1 MDIKGVRTMQQLDIF
16 TVEQPVTN
24 GNATGFKYRKRL
36 YNDNQNYMYTAIPIE
51 EGYKL
56 VPVSIYL
63 KGEQLFYLTTEDY
76 KQFIA
81 DRELTEVI
89 PKDVAE
95 MVGV

>member
-1 MDIKGVRTMQQLDIF
+1 MMHQLELF
-16 TVEQPVTN
+16 TDKKL
-24 GNATGFKYRKRL
+24 GFKYRKRL

-63 KGEQLFYLTTEDY
+63 KGEQLLYLTTEDY

-89 PKDVAE
+89 PKDVEARL
-95 MVGV
+95 

>member
-1 MDIKGVRTMQQLDIF
+1 MQQLDIF

-56 VPVSIYL
+56 VPISIYL
-63 KGEQLFYLTTEDY
+63 KGEQLFYLTTEEY

-89 PKDVAE
+89 PKDVE
-95 MVGV
+95 ERISV

>member
-1 MDIKGVRTMQQLDIF
+1 MQQLDIF

-51 EGYKL
+51 EGYRL

-81 DRELTEVI
+81 DRNLIEVI
-89 PKDVAE
+89 PKDVEADRKS
-95 MVGV
+95 VV

>member
-1 MDIKGVRTMQQLDIF
+1 MQQLELF
-16 TVEQPVTN
+16 TEKQL
-24 GNATGFKYRKRL
+24 GFKYRRRL

-56 VPVSIYL
+56 VPISIYL

-81 DRELTEVI
+81 DRELVEI
-89 PKDVAE
+89 LPKDVGARL
-95 MVGV
+95 

>member
-1 MDIKGVRTMQQLDIF
+1 MQQLDIF

-24 GNATGFKYRKRL
+24 GNATGFKYHKRL

-56 VPVSIYL
+56 VPVSVLLEKNKEILYL
-63 KGEQLFYLTTEDY
+63 SKSEY

-89 PKDVAE
+89 PKDVE
-95 MVGV
+95 ERISV

>member
-1 MDIKGVRTMQQLDIF
+1 MQQLELF
-16 TVEQPVTN
+16 TESKL
-24 GNATGFKYRKRL
+24 GFKYRKRL

-56 VPVSIYL
+56 VPVPIYL
-63 KGEQLFYLTTEDY
+63 KGEQLFQLTTEDY

-89 PKDVAE
+89 PKDVE
-95 MVGV
+95 ERL

>member
-1 MDIKGVRTMQQLDIF
+1 MQQLDIF

-51 EGYKL
+51 EGYRL

-81 DRELTEVI
+81 DRELIEVV
-89 PKDVAE
+89 PKDVEARL
-95 MVGV
+95 

>member
-1 MDIKGVRTMQQLDIF
+1 MQQLELF
-16 TVEQPVTN
+16 TESKL
-24 GNATGFKYRKRL
+24 GFKYRRRL
-36 YNDNQNYMYTAIPIE
+36 YNDNKNYMYTAIPTE
-51 EGYKL
+51 QGYRL

-89 PKDVAE
+89 PKDVEARL
-95 MVGV
+95 

>member
-1 MDIKGVRTMQQLDIF
+1 MQQLDIF

-24 GNATGFKYRKRL
+24 GDATGFKYRKRL

-81 DRELTEVI
+81 DSELIEVI
-89 PKDVAE
+89 PKDVEARL
-95 MVGV
+95 

>member
-1 MDIKGVRTMQQLDIF
+1 MQQLELF
-16 TVEQPVTN
+16 TESKL
-24 GNATGFKYRKRL
+24 GFKYRKRL

-63 KGEQLFYLTTEDY
+63 KDEQLFDLTVKDY

-81 DRELTEVI
+81 DRELIEVI
-89 PKDVAE
+89 PKDVE
-95 MVGV
+95 ERL

>member
-1 MDIKGVRTMQQLDIF
+1 MQQLELF
-16 TVEQPVTN
+16 TNKKV
-24 GNATGFKYRKRL
+24 GFKYRKRL
-36 YNDNQNYMYTAIPIE
+36 YNANQNYMYTAIPIE
-51 EGYKL
+51 QGYKL

-89 PKDVAE
+89 PKDVE
-95 MVGV
+95 ERISV

>member
-1 MDIKGVRTMQQLDIF
+1 MQQLDIF

-36 YNDNQNYMYTAIPIE
+36 YNYNQNYMYTAIPIE

-81 DRELTEVI
+81 HRNLIEVI
-89 PKDVAE
+89 PKDVEARL
-95 MVGV
+95 

>member
-1 MDIKGVRTMQQLDIF
+1 MQQLDIF

-24 GNATGFKYRKRL
+24 GDATGFKYRKRL
-36 YNDNQNYMYTAIPIE
+36 YNANQNYMYTAIPIE

-81 DRELTEVI
+81 DRELIEVI
-89 PKDVAE
+89 PKDVEARL
-95 MVGV
+95 

>member
-1 MDIKGVRTMQQLDIF
+1 MQQLDIF

-36 YNDNQNYMYTAIPIE
+36 YNENDNYLYTAIPTE
-51 EGYKL
+51 QGYKL

-63 KGEQLFYLTTEDY
+63 KGEQLFDLTVKDY

-81 DRELTEVI
+81 DRNLIEVI
-89 PKDVAE
+89 PKDVE
-95 MVGV
+95 VRL

>member
-1 MDIKGVRTMQQLDIF
+1 MQQLDIF

-24 GNATGFKYRKRL
+24 GNATGFKYRRRL

-63 KGEQLFYLTTEDY
+63 KGEQLFYLTTEKY

-81 DRELTEVI
+81 DRGLIEVI
-89 PKDVAE
+89 PKDVEARL
-95 MVGV
+95 

>member
-1 MDIKGVRTMQQLDIF
+1 
-16 TVEQPVTN
+16 
-24 GNATGFKYRKRL
+24 
-36 YNDNQNYMYTAIPIE
+36 MYTAIPIE

-81 DRELTEVI
+81 DRELIEVI
-89 PKDVAE
+89 PKDVEARL
-95 MVGV
+95 